1 MHVTKTCYTHKE
13 AVEFLE
19 RCDREFDQRIESAVS
34 MILEKGNRFLC
45 LAGPSCAGK
54 TTTAEKITKKLA
66 DRGVKTHVISIDDF
80 FYNMDYLL
88 AMAEKKGGELDMD
101 SVAALDL
108 DAFAKCLSQ
117 IVTSGRAM
125 IPYFDFH
132 THNRGGYRK
141 FACEKDDIII
151 FEGIQAVYPELTSLI
166 NPYGMTSIFVCPD
179 SAIEVGDQVF
189 EPNVFR
195 FYRRI
200 VRDAQYRS
208 ADAQRTLE
216 VWRGVR
222 NNEDTN
228 IFPYKDACDMVV
240 DSTMAYDL
248 HLLTPYLR
256 ELLPQVEEQ
265 SRYYL
270 RALDILNRIKHI
282 EPISAKLLKEDS
294 LYREFIKF

>member
-1 MHVTKTCYTHKE
+1 MHVTQTRYSEKE
-13 AVEFLE
+13 ALEFLTL
-19 RCDREFDQRIESAVS
+19 CDREFDQRIDTAVAL
-34 MILEKGNRFLC
+34 ILEKRNRFLC
-45 LAGPSCAGK
+45 LSGPSCAGK
-54 TTTAEKITKKLA
+54 TTTADKITQKLA
-66 DRGVKTHVISIDDF
+66 EKGVTTHVISIDDF

-88 AMAEKKGGELDMD
+88 AMAAQKGGDLDMD

-108 DAFAKCLSQ
+108 DTFSACLAQ
-117 IVTSGRAM
+117 IVQTGKAQL
-125 IPYFDFH
+125 PVFDFH
-132 THNRGGYRK
+132 THNRGGYRAFSCK
-141 FACEKDDIII
+141 ENDIVI
-151 FEGIQAVYPELTSLI
+151 FEGIQAVYPELTALI
-166 NPYGMTSIFVCPD
+166 KPYGMTSIFVCPER
-179 SAIEVGDQVF
+179 AITVGGQVF
-189 EPNVFR
+189 EPNIIR

-208 ADAQRTLE
+208 ADAERTLQ

-222 NNEDTN
+222 NNEDAS

-256 ELLPQVEEQ
+256 ELLPRVDEQ

-270 RALDILNRIKHI
+270 RALDIQNRIAGI
-282 EPISAKLLKEDS
+282 EPISASLLPKDS

>member
-1 MHVTKTCYTHKE
+1 MHVTKIRYTEQE
-13 AVEFLE
+13 AVEFLTA
-19 RCDREFDQRIESAVS
+19 CDRDFDQRVDLVVS
-34 MILEKGNRFLC
+34 MILEKNKRFLC

-54 TTTAEKITKKLA
+54 TTTANKITKKMLE
-66 DRGVKTHVISIDDF
+66 RGMTTHVISIDDF

-88 AMAEKKGGELDMD
+88 AMAEQKGGELDMD

-108 DAFAKCLSQ
+108 DTFAKCLEQ
-117 IVTSGRAM
+117 IACNNKTLLPV
-125 IPYFDFH
+125 FDFH
-132 THNRGGYRK
+132 SHTRGGYRD
-141 FACEKDDIII
+141 FFCEQGDIII
-151 FEGIQAVYPELTSLI
+151 FEGIQAVYPELTDLI
-166 NPYGMTSIFVCPD
+166 APYGMTRVFVCPER
-179 SAIEVGDQVF
+179 AVRVGDQVF
-189 EPNVFR
+189 EPNIFR

-222 NNEDTN
+222 NNEDAN
-228 IFPYKDACDMVV
+228 IFPYKDACDMIL
-240 DSTMAYDL
+240 DSTMAYEL

-256 ELLPQVEEQ
+256 ELLPAVSEQ

-270 RALDILNRIKHI
+270 RALDILNRISQI
-282 EPISAKLLKEDS
+282 EPISAKYLSKDS

>member
-1 MHVTKTCYTHKE
+1 MHVTKTRYTGQE
-13 AVEFLE
+13 AAEFVA
-19 RCDREFDQRIESAVS
+19 RCDKEFNLRIDAAVS
-34 MILEKGNRFLC
+34 LILEKRNRFLC

-54 TTTAEKITKKLA
+54 TTTAQKITQRLHEHN
-66 DRGVKTHVISIDDF
+66 VTTHVISIDDF

-88 AMAEKKGGELDMD
+88 ALTERKGGPLDMD

-108 DAFAKCLSQ
+108 ACFADCLAQ
-117 IVTSGRAM
+117 IVETNQAKL
-125 IPYFDFH
+125 PVFDFH
-132 THNRGGYRK
+132 THSRSGYRA
-141 FACEKDDIII
+141 FFCEKNDVII
-151 FEGIQAVYPELTSLI
+151 FEGIQAVYPELTALI
-166 NPYGMTSIFVCPD
+166 APYGMTSIFVCPER
-179 SAIEVGDQVF
+179 AITVGDQTF

-222 NNEDTN
+222 NNEDAN
-228 IFPYKDACDMVV
+228 IFPYKAACDLIV

-256 ELLPQVEEQ
+256 ELLPLVSEQ

-270 RALDILNRIKHI
+270 RALDILNRISQI
-282 EPISAKLLKEDS
+282 EPIPAVFLQKDS